1 MHGQPSARKGLKN
14 SADMSFPETAILLIY
29 VRWIPTMAPGA
40 GRALPAGHCLS
51 SVHVLVRSKR
61 PESCSELWWWILLLL
76 LLVLVLTLLLAV
88 VVVVVVVVIGRR

>member
-1 MHGQPSARKGLKN
+1 
-14 SADMSFPETAILLIY
+14 
-29 VRWIPTMAPGA
+29 MAPGA

-61 PESCSELWWWILLLL
+61 PDQHCQKQSESCSELWWWILLLLL